1 MLTSVLK
8 AAIRGKTIW
17 SRNHISLMLK
27 WGSFVAGMGAVIAAL
42 VFLGVATQAEHD
54 DLFESR
60 VVHSSCYISE
70 KTASPSKG
78 GFVFAVS
85 SSCGT
90 FRTMDFVWEP
100 IEPGKT
106 YDLMT
111 TEGNWAHKAF
121 LVDSKLSEQNKDG
134 SK

>member
-1 MLTSVLK
+1 MEQEPHLTNAEV
-8 AAIRGKTIW
+8 GK
-17 SRNHISLMLK
+17 
-27 WGSFVAGMGAVIAAL
+27 FVAGMGAVIAAL

-121 LVDSKLSEQNKDG
+121 LVDSKLSEQSKDQ

>member
-1 MLTSVLK
+1 MEQEPHLTNIEV
-8 AAIRGKTIW
+8 GKI
-17 SRNHISLMLK
+17 
-27 WGSFVAGMGAVIAAL
+27 VAVMVAVMAGL
-42 VFLGVATQAEHD
+42 VFLGVAAKAEHD
-54 DLFESR
+54 DLYKSR
-60 VVHSSCYISE
+60 IVHSSCYISE
-70 KTASPSKG
+70 KTATPTKG

-111 TEGNWAHKAF
+111 TKGNWAHKAF
-121 LVDSKLSEQNKDG
+121 LVDSQLSEQSKEKD
-134 SK
+134 K